1 MTATSATGIEPERK
15 TIRVWDP
22 IVRLVHWGVVIAFF
36 TAYLTGD
43 ELPGLH
49 TWAGYTVAVLVLVRL
64 VWGVVGTRHAR
75 FASFVRGP
83 AAVLGYLRGIL
94 SGKAERHIGHNPA
107 GAAMIVALL
116 ISLAGTAGTGMA
128 LLAVEKGEG
137 PLAGIIAD
145 DAPAAI
151 TDQASRRIGYDD
163 DDHDEREEHGE
174 YGESEAGE
182 TIEGLHSAFV
192 YLTLV
197 LAGLHVMGV
206 VASSLAHGENLVRAM
221 ITGRK
226 RS

>member
-1 MTATSATGIEPERK
+1 MTATSATGDGPEWK

-22 IVRLVHWGVVIAFF
+22 IVRLAHWGIVIAFF

-64 VWGVVGTRHAR
+64 VWGIVGTRHAR

-83 AAVLGYLRGIL
+83 AAVLGYLRGLL
-94 SGKAERHIGHNPA
+94 SGKAERHLGHNPA

-128 LLAVEKGEG
+128 LLALEKGEG
-137 PLAGIIAD
+137 PLAGIIAVE
-145 DAPAAI
+145 APG
-151 TDQASRRIGYDD
+151 TDTDLETRRIEYDD

-174 YGESEAGE
+174 YGESETGE
-182 TIEGLHSAFV
+182 VMESLHSAFV

-197 LAGLHVMGV
+197 LAGLHVIGV
-206 VASSLAHGENLVRAM
+206 IASSLAHGENLVRAM

-226 RS
+226 PS

>member
-1 MTATSATGIEPERK
+1 MAATSATGTEPERK

-22 IVRLVHWGVVIAFF
+22 IVRLVHWVVVIAFF

-49 TWAGYTVAVLVLVRL
+49 TWAGYTVAVLVVVRL
-64 VWGVVGTRHAR
+64 AWGVVGTRHAR

-83 AAVLGYLRGIL
+83 AAVLGYLRGLL
-94 SGKAERHIGHNPA
+94 SGKAERHLGHNPA

-137 PLAGIIAD
+137 PLAGIIAV
-145 DAPAAI
+145 DAPGAA
-151 TDQASRRIGYDD
+151 TDSEAGRSVYED
-163 DDHDEREEHGE
+163 DDHDEHEEHGE

-182 TIEGLHSAFV
+182 VIEGLHSTFV

-197 LAGLHVMGV
+197 LVGLHVIGV
-206 VASSLAHGENLVRAM
+206 IASSLAHGENLVRAM

-226 RS
+226 SS